1 MSHECNCGC
10 SNENNSKTSQGL
22 QITTRDQATPLN
34 IQTELKI
41 SGMTCGHCVASVTEE
56 LKELSGVQNVDVVLD
71 AKGIST
77 ATVTATRQPERSKPA
92 RSDRRG
98 RLHPRSNQRLATRA
112 RHSP

>member
-77 ATVTATRQPERSKPA
+77 ATVTATQQLSEASLREA
-92 RSDRRG
+92 IDEAG
-98 RLHPRSNQRLATRA
+98 YTLEAINA
-112 RHSP
+112 